1 MRIATLTLLT
11 ILCLA
16 LSATAFAGTLYNN
29 GPTNGSNDAYF
40 IDVYAVSDSFTVLP
54 PHATMTGFTI
64 AEWALVGDTP
74 LTVDWSVGTSSF
86 GSTYSGVASGATFST
101 TLIGTAAFGY
111 DLWDTTVTTNN
122 VGGNCGAAG
131 CSLTGGTWYLSLTGA
146 TDSGSGRDG
155 WDINSGP
162 SLAYHNTLG
171 EVPSESFTINGSA
184 AGGTTPEPSSILL
197 FGSGILGLAG
207 VLRRKMNR

>member
-1 MRIATLTLLT
+1 MKMRIATLSLLT

-29 GPTNGSNDAYF
+29 GPTNGTSDAYF
-40 IDVYAVSDSFTVLP
+40 IDVYAVSDSFTVS
-54 PHATMTGFTI
+54 PHATMTGFTF
-64 AEWALVGDTP
+64 AEWALPGDTP
-74 LTVDWSVGTSSF
+74 LSVDWSVGTTSF

-101 TLIGTAAFGY
+101 TLLGSAAFGY
-111 DLWDTTVTTNN
+111 DLWNTTVIG
-122 VGGNCGAAG
+122 GGNLSA
-131 CSLTGGTWYLSLTGA
+131 SSTWYLTLTGA
-146 TDSGSGRDG
+146 TDSGGGRDG

-171 EVPSESFTINGSA
+171 AVPSESFTINGSEG
-184 AGGTTPEPSSILL
+184 GGTTPEPSSILL
-197 FGSGILGLAG
+197 FGSGILGLVG